1 MDPAPCA
8 RLIVLTTRVVRLR
21 ACIRP
26 LDETQCASGHDG
38 KPRVLS
44 LSKIAASRACSPNR
58 FEERRSD
65 RFAIIM

>member
-1 MDPAPCA
+1 MDPMYGPSPM
-8 RLIVLTTRVVRLR
+8 RKVDRSDVRVVRLR

-44 LSKIAASRACSPNR
+44 LSKIAASRALLP
-58 FEERRSD
+58 
-65 RFAIIM
+65 